1 MGVMK
6 YLLFVLFPAN
16 GDAQYRVFSEFLLC
30 EDGLLGKI
38 GYY

>member
-16 GDAQYRVFSEFLLC
+16 GDAQYRVFFRISSM
-30 EDGLLGKI
+30 
-38 GYY
+38 